1 MAPPPTDRSAH
12 STVPRTPT
20 AFPGL
25 PGNGHRAPWPSPS
38 GERPFR
44 HVDAA

>member
-1 MAPPPTDRSAH
+1 MKPPLTDRSTH
-12 STVPRTPT
+12 STVPRTPNAGPLLT
-20 AFPGL
+20 RT
-25 PGNGHRAPWPSPS
+25 GHRPLRPSPL